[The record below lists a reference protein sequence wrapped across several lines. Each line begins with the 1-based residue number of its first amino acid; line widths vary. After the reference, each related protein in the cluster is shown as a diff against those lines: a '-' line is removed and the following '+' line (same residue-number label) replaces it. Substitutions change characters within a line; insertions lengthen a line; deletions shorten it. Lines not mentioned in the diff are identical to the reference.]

1 MTRERMPLWEA
12 PSASRPVEGTVSLPG
27 SKSLTNRVL
36 LLSAL
41 GDRPVTVVG
50 ALESDDS
57 LAMRTALEQLGAG
70 FEHTTG
76 PEGGDALRVTPVGLG
91 PAPSAHRV
99 IDVNQAGTVMR
110 FVPVVAA
117 LMPGTTDF
125 TAHSS
130 ATQRPMGPLFA
141 ALRSAGAG
149 VEPLGEDEGAAS
161 HLPVRVTG
169 IGTSAREGTGGQHQP
184 APSDELSFEVDAS
197 SSSQF
202 LSALLL
208 GVCAQSRPA
217 RIRHTGGR
225 IPSRLHVEMTVQTLR
240 EFGVSVA
247 ETAQDE
253 WLVTPP
259 LRMPETVSIEPD
271 LSNAGPFLAAAVVTG
286 GTVRVPN
293 WPLATTQ
300 IGDRWRQILPQL
312 GASVSLEADGP
323 DAEARTGTLTV
334 TGGERVLPAE
344 VDDAAELAPVLA
356 AMLALA
362 EGESRLTGIAHLR
375 GHETDRIAALAAEIR
390 LLGAEAEETEDGLV
404 LRGTASPQA
413 ADHRSY
419 HDHRMATAAAV
430 WGLRAPGTR
439 VEAIGV
445 TAKTMPDFPA
455 AWDALV
461 KTAR

>member
-36 LLSAL
+36 LLAAL
-41 GDRPVTVVG
+41 GDRPVTVTG

-57 LAMRTALEQLGAG
+57 LAMRHALEQLGAG
-70 FEHTTG
+70 FEQTTG

-91 PAPSAHRV
+91 PAPAAHRV

-117 LMPGTTDF
+117 LLPGTTDF

-130 ATQRPMGPLFA
+130 ATQRPMGPLVA
-141 ALRSAGAG
+141 ALRSAG
-149 VEPLGEDEGAAS
+149 VRVDPLGEDDDAT
-161 HLPVRVTG
+161 HLPLRVTG
-169 IGTSAREGTGGQHQP
+169 IGT
-184 APSDELSFEVDAS
+184 PSGELSFEVDAS

-217 RIRHTGGR
+217 RIRHRGAR

-240 EFGVSVA
+240 EFGAAVE
-247 ETAQDE
+247 ETAPDE

-259 LRMPETVSIEPD
+259 LRMPETVAIEPD

-293 WPLATTQ
+293 WPLSTTQ

-323 DAEARTGTLTV
+323 DAESLTGTLTV

-430 WGLRAPGTR
+430 WGLKAPGTR